1 MTIGGYHVFRR
12 GMRVSCDWHWWDHTI
27 CEQFHPS
34 LTSWILLG
42 TVVVFTLFHLRVRV
56 AVQHQ
61 KIFTAASRY
70 KRILF
75 VPWNKNL
82 LKWKIII
89 KCVRF
94 IKLLKQN
101 VSGYYIKI
109 SGLILILYNIIPELY
124 EYYCCFV
131 VISLLFHLF
140 VTSGLSL
147 PCGFIRIVYIMNMDG
162 EERGAREEDNDYV
175 FAIFFY

>member
-1 MTIGGYHVFRR
+1 MIVKDHNSSSHIMNVIVFVIIKYLVVDFNIMTIGGYHVFRR
-12 GMRVSCDWHWWDHTI
+12 RVRVSCDWQWWDHTI

-61 KIFTAASRY
+61 KIFAAASRY

-94 IKLLKQN
+94 IKLLK
-101 VSGYYIKI
+101 KRC
-109 SGLILILYNIIPELY
+109 LDII
-124 EYYCCFV
+124 
-131 VISLLFHLF
+131 
-140 VTSGLSL
+140 
-147 PCGFIRIVYIMNMDG
+147 
-162 EERGAREEDNDYV
+162 
-175 FAIFFY
+175 